1 MNGVNDRNEKLFCE
15 RWILANH
22 LILYNNQ
29 HSRNTMRRGGGKIG
43 ACSLILHD
51 LFPKPTSLIVF
62 STSEGQA
69 FQNSTSEFI
78 AKSLYRSFT
87 SPNRSTSNGRIDG
100 ATALSLDESCK
111 AIRFISTTRH
121 VNAVEARLGWFVDA
135 RPCLTESKT
144 RDTASDSPLSHNSRE
159 RRGEYVNVISF

>member
-1 MNGVNDRNEKLFCE
+1 MDIGQPPHTLHNQPPTSPKYRKEKKE
-15 RWILANH
+15 IVG
-22 LILYNNQ
+22 
-29 HSRNTMRRGGGKIG
+29 T
-43 ACSLILHD
+43 CSLILQD

-87 SPNRSTSNGRIDG
+87 SPNRSTSSGIIDG

-111 AIRFISTTRH
+111 AIRFMSTTRH

-135 RPCLTESKT
+135 RPCLTESNT
-144 RDTASDSPLSHNSRE
+144 RDTASDYTLSPDFGKGR
-159 RRGEYVNVISF
+159 YVNVISF